1 MAFDHPSLMPQML
14 AYRAQNQA
22 TGIALKKNDGSTLTW
37 ESAYTSTLRIASA
50 LERLGAKTGQPVVTL
65 FANSFEAYCVWQG
78 CAWFRAIEA
87 PINTAYKGEWL
98 RHVINN
104 TQAHIVMADARFVAP
119 LFDIAAQLPHV
130 QHVVVFGQALNA
142 PPDLPF
148 NVVSAAEFLDN
159 VAIKERAEPRPW
171 DISSLIYTSG
181 TTGRSK
187 AVMVPWAHIQAS
199 LESGFLP
206 HERLNN
212 ISIYALYPVFHITG
226 KGGYYFA
233 TVFGGASGI
242 RETFSS
248 NQYWDDVR
256 TMGANATVLLGP
268 LAQMLLDQ
276 PQRADDHDNPMQTVC
291 MAPVIADVDLFSER
305 FGVEVFTTYNMTE
318 INCPIIRSDE
328 PCTSSNHRS
337 CGKVRSGVEVRI
349 VDENDQTV
357 APGVPGEM
365 IVRGEPWEL
374 NAGYWNMP
382 EKTNEAWRNGWF
394 HTGDAFT
401 YDTNGDHY
409 FVDRTKDYIRRRG
422 ENISSFEIEAIV
434 NTYPGIV
441 ESGAVAVPAEHGEDE
456 VKIAVV
462 LAPQSSFEPA
472 DLITFLDSK
481 MPRFAIPRFIEVWE
495 SLPKTEATA
504 RIQKAKIRDSG
515 ISTDTWDRVAAGI
528 KLRG

>member
-1 MAFDHPSLMPQML
+1 
-14 AYRAQNQA
+14 
-22 TGIALKKNDGSTLTW
+22 
-37 ESAYTSTLRIASA
+37 
-50 LERLGAKTGQPVVTL
+50 
-65 FANSFEAYCVWQG
+65 
-78 CAWFRAIEA
+78 
-87 PINTAYKGEWL
+87 
-98 RHVINN
+98 
-104 TQAHIVMADARFVAP
+104 
-119 LFDIAAQLPHV
+119 
-130 QHVVVFGQALNA
+130 
-142 PPDLPF
+142 
-148 NVVSAAEFLDN
+148 
-159 VAIKERAEPRPW
+159 
-171 DISSLIYTSG
+171 
-181 TTGRSK
+181 
-187 AVMVPWAHIQAS
+187 
-199 LESGFLP
+199 
-206 HERLNN
+206 
-212 ISIYALYPVFHITG
+212 
-226 KGGYYFA
+226 
-233 TVFGGASGI
+233 
-242 RETFSS
+242 
-248 NQYWDDVR
+248 
-256 TMGANATVLLGP
+256 
-268 LAQMLLDQ
+268 
-276 PQRADDHDNPMQTVC
+276 
-291 MAPVIADVDLFSER
+291 
-305 FGVEVFTTYNMTE
+305 
-318 INCPIIRSDE
+318 
-328 PCTSSNHRS
+328 
-337 CGKVRSGVEVRI
+337 
-349 VDENDQTV
+349 
-357 APGVPGEM
+357 M